1 MDLSIFNLPDS
12 SGRMYKESFMIKNH
26 KEEYD
31 YIIDYCDNNNLL
43 DISFKEKA
51 YLALNKLNNIPV
63 CKNINCKNRV
73 NFKNSTISIT
83 SILASS

>member
-43 DISFKEKA
+43 DISFK
-51 YLALNKLNNIPV
+51 
-63 CKNINCKNRV
+63 
-73 NFKNSTISIT
+73 
-83 SILASS
+83 SSSLIFSS